1 MNLKKLSW
9 VVGSTIIFNVALL
22 PSAWAEPSRELTPLS
37 KTSAIDTKPSAAGD
51 ISRSTKPTEVLPIV
65 NVKGQ
70 NQISQTASST
80 SSVLQKFDALQLQ
93 ESQHQNS
100 LEDLSQVSSVSQ
112 LSDVRSSDWA
122 FTALQSL
129 VERYGCIAGFPDG
142 MFRGGNSMSRY
153 EFAAGLN
160 ACADKINE
168 IISSGLAD
176 KVSKDDLASL
186 SKLQEEF
193 AAELTT
199 LRGRVDALDL
209 KVNKLESQQFTTVS
223 ATNDRAITVMGGE
236 AIFAL
241 STAGGGKPPGK
252 GENNTTLTYSSRIGI
267 VSTFTG
273 KDRLRLE
280 LASGNFSGGGYSNSN
295 SLNTNTALLSFQSDT
310 ANQIQLSRLEYR
322 FPILNDRAVL
332 TFQPVGFSLSSV
344 LSANSPYFDSGRGA
358 ISRFAELSPVFRIGN
373 LDAGVGF
380 DWLISDRVRLQY
392 AYGASNAN
400 NPSTGGGLFGSN
412 DQAMGLQLLL
422 VPANNVLT
430 GLTFV
435 YGNSN
440 TGALNTFTGSAI
452 ADASG
457 FINQP
462 AQIYGINGSL
472 QWRISPKLTFATW
485 GGLIGAYASKT
496 DAFSVSSAY
505 LFSLGLSDLFSE
517 GDLFAFLFGQPL
529 KIISLGNSGA
539 SSGLTD
545 TASSLHFETFYRF
558 NLTRNITVTPGFFL
572 VTSPGNVAGNNTI
585 YVGTLRTTFRF

>member
-1 MNLKKLSW
+1 MISLRAFIYVASSSILFSLAILPSVSAKPISVSNDSVNKASAPAKNEAWLNNGSDAEKVTTYLPVTSLKVADSKSLASTPEVLNKLNNLKL
-9 VVGSTIIFNVALL
+9 
-22 PSAWAEPSRELTPLS
+22 AEP
-37 KTSAIDTKPSAAGD
+37 KTETNVNAVSEVTSVTK
-51 ISRSTKPTEVLPIV
+51 
-65 NVKGQ
+65 
-70 NQISQTASST
+70 
-80 SSVLQKFDALQLQ
+80 
-93 ESQHQNS
+93 
-100 LEDLSQVSSVSQ
+100 
-112 LSDVRSSDWA
+112 LSDVKTTDWA

-129 VERYGCIAGFPDG
+129 VERYGCIAGYPDSTY
-142 MFRGGNSMSRY
+142 RGKQAISRY

-168 IISSGLAD
+168 IVAAGLAD
-176 KVSKDDLASL
+176 KVSKEDLLAL
-186 SKLQEEF
+186 STLNESF
-193 AAELTT
+193 AAELAA
-199 LRGRVDALDL
+199 LRGRIDALDA
-209 KVNKLESQQFTTVS
+209 KTTKLEAQQFTTVG
-223 ATNDRAITVMGGE
+223 ATNDKAVTVMGGE
-236 AIFAL
+236 AIFAV

-252 GENNTTLTYSSRIGI
+252 GENNTTLSYSSRIGI

-280 LASGNFSGGGYSNSN
+280 LASGNFSGGGYSNERA
-295 SLNTNTALLSFQSDT
+295 LNTNTALLSFQSDT
-310 ANQIQLSRLEYR
+310 ANQFQLSRLEYR

-344 LSANSPYFDSGRGA
+344 LSTNSPYFDSGRGA
-358 ISRFAELSPVFRIGN
+358 ISRFGEASPVFRIGN
-373 LDAGVGF
+373 LDSGLGF

-392 AYGASNAN
+392 AYGASNAS
-400 NPSTGGGLFGSN
+400 NPSAGGGLFGSN

-422 VPANNVLT
+422 VPVNNVLT

-440 TGALNTFTGSAI
+440 TGRLNTFTGSAI

-462 AQIYGINGSL
+462 AQIYGFNGSL

-496 DAFSVSSAY
+496 NAFSVSSTY
-505 LFSLGLSDLFSE
+505 LFSLGLSDLLSE
-517 GDLFAFLFGQPL
+517 GDLFSVLFGQPL
-529 KIISLGNSGA
+529 KIISLGNSGL

-585 YVGTLRTTFRF
+585 YVGTIRTTFRF